1 MTKTNEWFASW
12 FDSEYYHILYKDRDY
27 NEAELFMQNL
37 VSHLQLPK
45 GAHILDLACGKGRH
59 SVYLN
64 KIGFKVTG
72 VDLSKNSI
80 AYAKQFQNPNLQFK
94 VHDMRNPFLETY
106 DAVFNLFTSFGYFND
121 DQTNIKVLKNIENSL
136 KDKGIA
142 VIDFMNVNY
151 VKDHLIEKEQVTK
164 SQIVFDIKRKI
175 KDNKIIKDIQF
186 NVNDEAFHF
195 QEKVQFLTLDTIKKY
210 IDATNLKLKQT
221 FGDYQLN
228 KFDANKSK
236 RLILVLEK

>member
-1 MTKTNEWFASW
+1 MTETKEWFRTW
-12 FDSEYYHILYKDRDY
+12 FDSEFYHILYKDRDY
-27 NEAELFMQNL
+27 NEAEVFMQNL
-37 VSHLQLPK
+37 VSHLKLK
-45 GAHILDLACGKGRH
+45 KDAHILDLACGKGRH

-64 KIGFKVTG
+64 KIGYQVTG

-80 AYAKQFQNPNLQFK
+80 AFARQFENKDLHFK
-94 VHDMRNPFLETY
+94 VHDMRLPFPEMY
-106 DAVFNLFTSFGYFND
+106 DAIFNLFTSFGYFD
-121 DQTNIKVLKNIENSL
+121 DDKTNIKVLKNIENSL

-151 VKDHLIEKEQVTK
+151 VKKHLTEKEQVTK
-164 SQIVFDIKRKI
+164 KDILFDINRKI
-175 KDNKIIKDIQF
+175 ENNRIIKEIRF
-186 NVNDEAFHF
+186 KVNGEDFYF

-210 IDATNLKLKQT
+210 IKATNLKLKQT

-228 KFDANKSK
+228 EFDLDNSK